1 MAGAET
7 TPATEAPTTPGEKK
21 RLSKYVSRMKTILRR
36 GDSSKRTSSSS
47 MTAPV
52 VASSATPPAEYVL
65 KFHTSHSTSYIQGP
79 LLIVD
84 VLSTVKTE
92 PASETTPA
100 PTKRTTEELERARH
114 LAQKYNID
122 LDTSD
127 WKIIEVA
134 ERVEKPIRMRIH
146 RTCHVCNTSYGANK
160 TCASCGHE
168 RCEQCP
174 RYPKKKVLGGKGK
187 DVTYLGGQKGPGVEA
202 IEGLKRKHKYVLT
215 LPSKTGGQDLVMKK
229 PMQRVR
235 RMCHRCDN
243 VFMPGNK
250 ICSKCEHVR
259 CVDCP
264 RDP

>member
-1 MAGAET
+1 M
-7 TPATEAPTTPGEKK
+7 ATEAPATGGEKK
-21 RLSKYVSRMKTILRR
+21 RLSKVMSRMKSILRR
-36 GDSSKRTSSSS
+36 GDSSKRLSSSS
-47 MTAPV
+47 MTTPIV
-52 VASSATPPAEYVL
+52 ESSAATPAEYGL
-65 KFHTSHSTSYIQGP
+65 AFLITNWTSYRRKL
-79 LLIVD
+79 LLIID
-84 VLSTVKTE
+84 IRSTTE
-92 PASETTPA
+92 TKPAAQTKPA
-100 PTKRTTEELERARH
+100 PVTMRSREELERARH

-146 RTCHVCNTSYGANK
+146 RSCHVCGTSYGANK
-160 TCASCGHE
+160 ICASCRHE
-168 RCEQCP
+168 RCVQCP
-174 RYPKKKVLGGKGK
+174 RYPKKKVPGDKGK
-187 DVTYLGGQKGPGVEA
+187 EATYRGGQKGPGAEA

-215 LPSKTGGQDLVMKK
+215 IPSKTGGQDLVLKK

-235 RMCHRCDN
+235 RMCHHCDN

-250 ICSKCEHVR
+250 ICSKCDHVR

>member
-1 MAGAET
+1 MASAGT
-7 TPATEAPTTPGEKK
+7 TPATEAPTTTAEKK
-21 RLSKYVSRMKTILRR
+21 RLSRVVSRMKTILRR
-36 GDSSKRTSSSS
+36 GDSSKRLSPSS
-47 MTAPV
+47 MAAPV

-65 KFHTSHSTSYIQGP
+65 RFHTHHCKTYRQGP
-79 LLIVD
+79 LLIINI
-84 VLSTVKTE
+84 LSTVKTD
-92 PASETTPA
+92 PATKSTPA
-100 PTKRTTEELERARH
+100 PTKHTTEELERARQ
-114 LAQKYNID
+114 LAHKFNID

-174 RYPKKKVLGGKGK
+174 RYPKKKVLRGKGK
-187 DVTYLGGQKGPGVEA
+187 DVAYMGGPKGSGAEA

-215 LPSKTGGQDLVMKK
+215 LPSKTGGQDLVMKR

-235 RMCHRCDN
+235 RNCHRCDN

-250 ICSKCEHVR
+250 ICAKCEHVR

>member
-1 MAGAET
+1 MASAGT
-7 TPATEAPTTPGEKK
+7 SPATEAPTEKK
-21 RLSKYVSRMKTILRR
+21 RLSKVMSRMKTILRR
-36 GDSSKRTSSSS
+36 GDPSKRLSSSS
-47 MTAPV
+47 MAAPV
-52 VASSATPPAEYVL
+52 VASSAAPPAEYVL
-65 KFHTSHSTSYIQGP
+65 RFHRHHCTSYIQGP
-79 LLIVD
+79 LLTLD
-84 VLSTVKTE
+84 VIRTVTTE
-92 PASETTPA
+92 HATEIAPA
-100 PTKRTTEELERARH
+100 PTTRSTEDLERARQ

-146 RTCHVCNTSYGANK
+146 RTCHVCNTSYGANR

-174 RYPKKKVLGGKGK
+174 RYPKKKAIGDKGK
-187 DVTYLGGQKGPGVEA
+187 DVTYLGGQRDAGAEA
-202 IEGLKRKHKYVLT
+202 VEGLKRKHKYVLT

-235 RMCHRCDN
+235 RNCHRCDN

-250 ICSKCEHVR
+250 ICAKCEHVR

>member
-1 MAGAET
+1 MASTGT
-7 TPATEAPTTPGEKK
+7 PPATEAPTTTREK
-21 RLSKYVSRMKTILRR
+21 RLSKVVSRMKTILRR
-36 GDSSKRTSSSS
+36 GDSSKRLPSSS
-47 MTAPV
+47 MAASV
-52 VASSATPPAEYVL
+52 VASSSTPAAEYVPR
-65 KFHTSHSTSYIQGP
+65 FHTHHCTSYIQGP
-79 LLIVD
+79 LLTVD
-84 VLSTVKTE
+84 VLSIAETKPTTE
-92 PASETTPA
+92 TAPA

-114 LAQKYNID
+114 LAHKYNID

-134 ERVEKPIRMRIH
+134 ERVEKSIRMRIH

-174 RYPKKKVLGGKGK
+174 RYPKKKAQGGKGK
-187 DVTYLGGQKGPGVEA
+187 TITYLGGQKGSGAEA

-235 RMCHRCDN
+235 RNCHRCDN
-243 VFMPGNK
+243 IFMPGNK
-250 ICSKCEHVR
+250 ICAKCEHVR

>member
-1 MAGAET
+1 MS
-7 TPATEAPTTPGEKK
+7 APTTK
-21 RLSKYVSRMKTILRR
+21 RSR
-36 GDSSKRTSSSS
+36 
-47 MTAPV
+47 
-52 VASSATPPAEYVL
+52 
-65 KFHTSHSTSYIQGP
+65 
-79 LLIVD
+79 
-84 VLSTVKTE
+84 
-92 PASETTPA
+92 
-100 PTKRTTEELERARH
+100 EELERARH

-160 TCASCGHE
+160 TCSSCGHN

-174 RYPKKKVLGGKGK
+174 RYPKKKAPGGKGK
-187 DVTYLGGQKGPGVEA
+187 DVTHAGGLKGPVAEA

-215 LPSKTGGQDLVMKK
+215 LPSKTGGQDLVLKK

-235 RMCHRCDN
+235 RTCHRCDN

-250 ICSKCEHVR
+250 ICSKCDHVR

>member
-1 MAGAET
+1 MASAGT
-7 TPATEAPTTPGEKK
+7 TPATEAPTEKK
-21 RLSKYVSRMKTILRR
+21 RLSKVVSRMRTILRR
-36 GDSSKRTSSSS
+36 GDSSKRLSSSS

-52 VASSATPPAEYVL
+52 VASSAAPPAEYVPR
-65 KFHTSHSTSYIQGP
+65 FHTHHCTSYTQGP
-79 LLIVD
+79 LLTVD

-92 PASETTPA
+92 PATETAPA
-100 PTKRTTEELERARH
+100 PTKRTTKELERARH

-146 RTCHVCNTSYGANK
+146 RTCHVCKTSYGANK
-160 TCASCGHE
+160 ICASCGHE
-168 RCEQCP
+168 RCKQCP
-174 RYPKKKVLGGKGK
+174 RYPKKKTPGGKGK
-187 DVTYLGGQKGPGVEA
+187 EITYPGGQKDPGAEA

-235 RMCHRCDN
+235 RNCHHCDS
-243 VFMPGNK
+243 VFMSGSK
-250 ICSKCEHVR
+250 VCAKCEHVR

>member
-1 MAGAET
+1 MAGPET
-7 TPATEAPTTPGEKK
+7 TPATEAPATGGEKK

-36 GDSSKRTSSSS
+36 GDSSKRLSSSS

-52 VASSATPPAEYVL
+52 VASSAPPTEYVL
-65 KFHTSHSTSYIQGP
+65 DFPRHNCTSYIQGP
-79 LLIVD
+79 MLIVD
-84 VLSTVKTE
+84 VSSTTKTK
-92 PASETTPA
+92 PTTETTSA
-100 PTKRTTEELERARH
+100 PTTMRSREELERARH

-127 WKIIEVA
+127 WKVIEVA
-134 ERVEKPIRMRIH
+134 KRVEKPIRMRIH
-146 RTCHVCNTSYGANK
+146 RTCHVCSASYGANK

-174 RYPKKKVLGGKGK
+174 RYPKKKAPRGKGK
-187 DVTYLGGQKGPGVEA
+187 DVTYPEGIKGPGAEA

-235 RMCHRCDN
+235 RMCHHCDT

-250 ICSKCEHVR
+250 ICSKCDHVR